1 MPLRRRGAGGGRRR
15 RRGPV
20 TDPRLLVAGLLL
32 VDSLYYIFARVLLPL
47 LPPAAGALYM
57 LALGA
62 VEIAVLMRGRI
73 DWRVLRRHG
82 WLFLAVGALVGV
94 NTNLGFVA
102 MRYVDP
108 GTAAL
113 LSRTA
118 ILFGVGLG
126 VVWLGERLSRIET
139 IGTAIAL
146 AGVIVITAQPGD
158 YFRWGALLVVGATL
172 LYAVH
177 SALVK
182 RYGGDIPFGEFMFFR
197 VASVAGVLVPLAVA
211 QGALVWPTPLAWGWL
226 VLAAT
231 VNVVISRSL
240 YYLALRRLDMSFL
253 TIILTLTPVVTWLW
267 SIVLF
272 GGRPTLQEVVG
283 GIATLAGVLV
293 VTSSRAGLLWV
304 ARFPRRW
311 R

>member
-1 MPLRRRGAGGGRRR
+1 M
-15 RRGPV
+15 
-20 TDPRLLVAGLLL
+20 TDARLLVAGLLL
-32 VDSLYYIFARVLLPL
+32 VDSLYFIFARILLPL
-47 LPPAAGALYM
+47 LPPAAGAMYM

-73 DWRVLRRHG
+73 DFGVLWRHR
-82 WLFLAVGALVGV
+82 WLFLAVGGLVAV
-94 NTNLGFVA
+94 NTNMGFVA
-102 MRYVDP
+102 VKYIDP
-108 GTAAL
+108 GTASL

-126 VVWLGERLSRIET
+126 VVWLGERLSRIEK

-146 AGVIVITAQPGD
+146 AGVIAISAQPGD
-158 YFRWGALLVVGATL
+158 YFRLGALLVVVATL

-177 SALVK
+177 SAVVK

-197 VASVAGVLVPLAVA
+197 VASVAGALVPLAAA

-226 VLAAT
+226 LIAAT
-231 VNVVISRSL
+231 VNVVISRGL

-253 TIILTLTPVVTWLW
+253 TILLTLTPVVTWLW
-267 SIVLF
+267 SIALF
-272 GGRPTLQEVVG
+272 GGRPTLQEIAG
-283 GIATLAGVLV
+283 GIATLVGVLV
-293 VTSSRAGLLWV
+293 VTSSRAGLFSETRSG
-304 ARFPRRW
+304 RFW